1 MEDVLNHGSF
11 GVTGH
16 NSSKEDKS
24 EQRKVETAAELC
36 SRMVDFCQRLTTAKR
51 KVLEDPELYQDH
63 SRSLSPDSDALRLE
77 QKLRRRRVCEKLG
90 LVPGKLDHATI
101 VAFAVEDRRSTLQ
114 DFSSSTDFTACEYH
128 STHSTCVS

>member
-1 MEDVLNHGSF
+1 MRMEDVLNHGSF
-11 GVTGH
+11 GVSGGSGGST
-16 NSSKEDKS
+16 NEKSKSS
-24 EQRKVETAAELC
+24 KVETAAELC

-63 SRSLSPDSDALRLE
+63 SRSLTPDSDALRLE

-101 VAFAVEDRRSTLQ
+101 VAFAVEDRQSSLQ
-114 DFSSSTDFTACEYH
+114 GFSSRNFVRGEMSSQC
-128 STHSTCVS
+128 